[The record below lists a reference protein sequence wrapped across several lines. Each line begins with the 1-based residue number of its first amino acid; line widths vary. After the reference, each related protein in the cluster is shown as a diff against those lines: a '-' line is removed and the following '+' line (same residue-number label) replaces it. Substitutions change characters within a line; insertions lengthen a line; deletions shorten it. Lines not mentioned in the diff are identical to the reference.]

1 MPDTV
6 KPSRPYDSSRRREQ
20 ARRTRASVL
29 DAARRTFL
37 AKGYAA
43 TTIAAV
49 AAAAEVSVDTIY
61 KQFRGKAGLL
71 KAVYDVAIVGDDEP
85 VPFAE
90 REHVRRWSTD
100 PDAARVIREYCALF
114 ALTSARVA
122 PMVLLVHSAGGDP
135 DARLVWDGIRYER
148 LAGMGQFA
156 ANLHERGLLRPE
168 LGAEAARDIFWVHGA
183 GTLRD
188 AGARPGLV
196 ARPVRR
202 LPGRRAHRRAAPRPR
217 TSRIAEGPAVPNG
230 TTGPCAVELRGLE
243 PLTPT
248 LPVWCATSCATAPS
262 CRNSVASPD
271 SGS

>member
-1 MPDTV
+1 MSDTV
-6 KPSRPYDSSRRREQ
+6 KPGRPYDSSRRREQ
-20 ARRTRASVL
+20 ARRTRASIL

-37 AKGYAA
+37 AKGYTA

-71 KAVYDVAIVGDDEP
+71 KAVYDVAVVGDDEP

-135 DARLVWDGIRYER
+135 DARQVWDGIRDER
-148 LAGMGQFA
+148 LAGMAQFA
-156 ANLHERGLLRPE
+156 GSLHARGLLRPG
-168 LGAEAARDIFWVHGA
+168 LDAAAARDVLW
-183 GTLRD
+183 TY
-188 AGARPGLV
+188 
-196 ARPVRR
+196 
-202 LPGRRAHRRAAPRPR
+202 
-217 TSRIAEGPAVPNG
+217 
-230 TTGPCAVELRGLE
+230 
-243 PLTPT
+243 
-248 LPVWCATSCATAPS
+248 TAPELFEMLVLTRGWS
-262 CRNSVASPD
+262 LERYGEFLADGMIAALLPR
-271 SGS
+271 